1 MEKKVWLITGVSKG
15 LGKHMAELLLAQGDI
30 VVGTVRSKED
40 QQLFKDEL
48 GGDAYIIDLKN
59 LDEIAG
65 LIKYVIQTYGK
76 LDVLVNNA
84 GYGAFGMV
92 EEFSIKEVREQMEV
106 NFFAVLAL
114 CQAVLP
120 HFRTRKS
127 GTIVQLSSRLGIS
140 SGIGKGIYSAGKFA
154 IEGLS
159 EALRAEVKPF
169 GIRVLLMEPGAM
181 RTDFF
186 GKSIAYAE
194 TIIKPYQEEFGDLR
208 TNTNAIHGN
217 QPGDPNKVAKE
228 IIKAVNNNQQ
238 DLFRLPFT
246 TGSLET
252 IADKIKE
259 YQLMLEEYSA
269 IGRSVEF
276 KS

>member
-1 MEKKVWLITGVSKG
+1 MEKKVWLISGVSKG

-114 CQAVLP
+114 SQAVLP
-120 HFRTRKS
+120 HFRMRKS

-186 GKSIAYAE
+186 GKSIAYAQ
-194 TIIKPYQEEFGDLR
+194 TIIKPYQEEFGDFR